1 MPISKL
7 MKVLLLPS
15 RIVELISLTPL
26 IARTAASTR
35 RVIWISSSGGAAP
48 GWLIVIVA
56 AGALMSG
63 FWFTSIRMKASS
75 AHGEQEREQ
84 DERE

>member
-1 MPISKL
+1 MRAMASRTSEIARSSGVPISKL

-48 GWLIVIVA
+48 G
-56 AGALMSG
+56 
-63 FWFTSIRMKASS
+63 
-75 AHGEQEREQ
+75 
-84 DERE
+84 